1 MNKYIHKVED
11 LISLSIASKYSG
23 LSCGHLNHLVRNKKI
38 WGIKLGRNW
47 FTTQNAMKIYL
58 NSSRKPGPKKA

>member
-1 MNKYIHKVED
+1 MNKYIYKVED

-47 FTTQNAMKIYL
+47 FTCKKALSDYL
-58 NSSRKPGPKKA
+58 DIDRKTGPKKI